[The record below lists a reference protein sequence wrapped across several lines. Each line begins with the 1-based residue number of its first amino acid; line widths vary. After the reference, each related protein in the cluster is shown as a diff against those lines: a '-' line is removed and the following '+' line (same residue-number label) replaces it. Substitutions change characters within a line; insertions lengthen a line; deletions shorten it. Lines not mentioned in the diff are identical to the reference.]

1 MGKEQGFESIRS
13 KRNFELV
20 IRQVRGMIETG
31 RLKPGEKLPAEPEL
45 AAKFGVSRTALR
57 EALKVLELSGYL
69 EVRRGYGGGTF
80 VATPTA
86 EEFRTI
92 APLKVPTTDVSARQL
107 AQVRLA
113 VEPWTAKIAAQEDL
127 WDARPLE
134 DTVQEMGIFDDR
146 PARVLEA
153 NANFHIEVAKA
164 SGNLVFVGIL
174 EGLRPAIY
182 RDLNLLVRDPAWR
195 ERCRREHEQ
204 IIKEIKDGAP
214 ERAENAMREHLAGEL
229 DSAGYEEQK

>member
-1 MGKEQGFESIRS
+1 MGKEQGFEPIRS

-20 IRQVRGMIETG
+20 IRQVREMLEAG

-80 VATPTA
+80 VATPTM

-92 APLKVPTTDVSARQL
+92 PPLKMPTTDVTARQL

-113 VEPWTAKIAAQEDL
+113 IEPWTARIAAQENF
-127 WDARPLE
+127 WEARPLE
-134 DTVQEMGIFDDR
+134 DTVQEMRIFDDR

-204 IIKEIKDGAP
+204 IINRIKDGAP
-214 ERAENAMREHLAGEL
+214 ERAENAMREHLASEL
-229 DSAGYEEQK
+229 GSAEYEERT